1 MARLVLVDT
10 ADELPGLLPLH
21 AWSALMS
28 SDLVLVGTADHP
40 FVQHLAMAEL
50 RHEVVADA
58 GVGALSRADLLSG
71 LTPVGKARASSIVDR
86 VQAEGEVV
94 YLFGTGDDEGFTRTL
109 GMEAARAGVE
119 VEVVYFGV
127 RPPGTRLLDLVRTE
141 QRLLGPGGCPWDREQ
156 DHRSLARYAVEEVY
170 ELLEAIES
178 GDPDAIREE
187 LGDVLLQ
194 VVFHAQI
201 AADNAEPGQRFD
213 IDDVAAG
220 ISAKLVRRHPHVFGD
235 AKVSGSAEVLSNWE
249 QLKAAEKPER
259 SGPFDGVPAAQP
271 ALAYVEKLQS
281 RAAKAGF
288 DWDLDAE
295 AAERIRLEL
304 EEFLTAGDHAERERE
319 IGDLLMSVVGLARRH
334 RVDPEMALRGAA
346 RRFRERFEAVVAAAD
361 RPLADLDRGDWL
373 HLWDA
378 AKAVGHAGAPA
389 PEPANAPAPEGT

>member
-1 MARLVLVDT
+1 MVRLVLVDT

-28 SDLVLVGTADHP
+28 SDLVLLGTADHP
-40 FVQHLAMAEL
+40 FVAHLAMAEL
-50 RHEVVADA
+50 RYEVVEDA
-58 GVGALSRADLLSG
+58 GAGALSRADLLSG
-71 LTPVGKARASSIVDR
+71 LTPADKAKATSIVDR
-86 VQAEGEVV
+86 VRAEGEVV
-94 YLFGTGDDEGFTRTL
+94 YLFGTGDDDGFTRTL

-127 RPPGTRLLDLVRTE
+127 RPPGTRLLELVRIE
-141 QRLLGPGGCPWDREQ
+141 QRLLAPGGCPWDREQ

-178 GDPDAIREE
+178 GDRDAIREE

-194 VVFHAQI
+194 VVFHAQLASKDSE
-201 AADNAEPGQRFD
+201 AAQSFD
-213 IDDVAAG
+213 IDDVAAD
-220 ISAKLVRRHPHVFGD
+220 IIAKLVRRHPHVFGD
-235 AKVSGSAEVLSNWE
+235 TQVAGSADVVANWE

-281 RAAKAGF
+281 RAAGLGF

-295 AAERIRLEL
+295 AADRIRLEL
-304 EEFLTAGDHAERERE
+304 EEFTAAGNDTERERE

-334 RVDPEMALRGAA
+334 GLDPEMALRGSA
-346 RRFRERFEAVVAAAD
+346 RRFRERFEAVVATAD
-361 RPLADLDRGDWL
+361 RPLAELDRAGWL
-373 HLWDA
+373 RLWDA
-378 AKAVGHAGAPA
+378 AKAREHVAA
-389 PEPANAPAPEGT
+389 PEPDRT

>member
-28 SDLVLVGTADHP
+28 SDLVLLGTADHP
-40 FVQHLAMAEL
+40 FVEHLAMAEL
-50 RHEVVADA
+50 RYEAVESA
-58 GVGALSRADLLSG
+58 GAAALNRADLLSG
-71 LTPVGKARASSIVDR
+71 LTPADKARATSIVDR
-86 VQAEGEVV
+86 VRAEGEVV
-94 YLFGTGDDEGFTRTL
+94 YLFGRGDDDGFTRTL

-141 QRLLGPGGCPWDREQ
+141 QRLLAPGGCPWDREQ

-201 AADNAEPGQRFD
+201 AADNPTAAQHFD

-220 ISAKLVRRHPHVFGD
+220 IIAKLVRRHPHVFAD
-235 AKVSGSAEVLSNWE
+235 AKVSGSAEVLANWD

-271 ALAYVEKLQS
+271 ALAYVENLQA
-281 RAAKAGF
+281 RAARTGF
-288 DWDLDAE
+288 DWEFDVE
-295 AAERIRLEL
+295 AADRIRLEL
-304 EEFLTAGDHAERERE
+304 EEFLTAGDDAERERE

-334 RVDPEMALRGAA
+334 RLDPEMALRGAA
-346 RRFRERFEAVVAAAD
+346 RRFRERFEAAVGAAD
-361 RPLADLDRGDWL
+361 RPLADLDRSEWL
-373 HLWDA
+373 RLWDA
-378 AKAVGHAGAPA
+378 AKTAERAAH
-389 PEPANAPAPEGT
+389 

>member
-28 SDLVLVGTADHP
+28 SDLVLLGTADHP
-40 FVQHLAMAEL
+40 FVEHLAMAEL
-50 RHEVVADA
+50 RYEAVESA
-58 GVGALSRADLLSG
+58 GAAALNRADLLSG
-71 LTPVGKARASSIVDR
+71 LTPADKARATSIVDR
-86 VQAEGEVV
+86 VRAEGEVV
-94 YLFGTGDDEGFTRTL
+94 YLFGRGDDDGFTRTL

-141 QRLLGPGGCPWDREQ
+141 QRLLEPGGCPWDREQ

-201 AADNAEPGQRFD
+201 AADNPTAAQHFD

-220 ISAKLVRRHPHVFGD
+220 IIAKLVRRHPHVFAD
-235 AKVSGSAEVLSNWE
+235 AKVSGSAEVLANWD

-271 ALAYVEKLQS
+271 ALAYVENLQA
-281 RAAKAGF
+281 RAARTGF
-288 DWDLDAE
+288 DWEFDAE
-295 AAERIRLEL
+295 AAHRIRLEL
-304 EEFLTAGDHAERERE
+304 EEFLTAGDDAERERE

-334 RVDPEMALRGAA
+334 RLDPEMALRGAA
-346 RRFRERFEAVVAAAD
+346 RRFRERFEAAVGAAD
-361 RPLADLDRGDWL
+361 RPLADLDRSEWL
-373 HLWDA
+373 RLWDA
-378 AKAVGHAGAPA
+378 AKTAERAAH
-389 PEPANAPAPEGT
+389 